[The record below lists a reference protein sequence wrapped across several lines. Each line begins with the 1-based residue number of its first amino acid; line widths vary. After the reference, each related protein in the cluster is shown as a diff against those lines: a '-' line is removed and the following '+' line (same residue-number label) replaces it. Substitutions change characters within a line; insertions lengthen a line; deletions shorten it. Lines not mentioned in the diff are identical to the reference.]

1 MRRISLYTLGCKL
14 NQAETSAIGEQFV
27 SAGFD
32 LVAFGAPS
40 DVVVI
45 NTCTVTDTADKEC
58 RQVIR
63 RALRHNPE
71 AFVLVTG
78 CYAQLHPEE
87 VASIDGVDL
96 VLGSRLK
103 TRALEMAGDC
113 TKRDTPRVEVT
124 DVTQEVRT
132 AGGNG
137 FGPAFSQGRA
147 GRVRAFLKV
156 QDGCD
161 YSCSFC
167 TIPMARGPSRS
178 QSIAA
183 TVEQAEA
190 LVARGFKEVVL
201 TGVNV
206 GDYGRSRGR
215 TLFDLLVALHRV
227 RGLGRLKIS
236 SIEPNLLTD
245 DIVDLMAESDRLM
258 PHVHLPLQSGS
269 DRILAKMR
277 RRYRVSDYGRR
288 LRHLLDRLPHCA
300 VGADVIVG
308 FPGERQAD
316 FAETAQLLE
325 KLPVTYLH
333 VFTYSERADTPAARM
348 AGHLPRA
355 ERRRRTRLLR
365 ELSDRKRAHFAQAQ
379 RGRRRPVLFERVT
392 AKGDL
397 TGLTDH
403 YLRVEVPP
411 LPGTRAE
418 AWLNRVAPVEVGA
431 WQDRG
436 VALGR
441 LVDGASPD
449 RGAER
454 PCVGDDD
461 SWKAGDGASLPV

>member
-1 MRRISLYTLGCKL
+1 
-14 NQAETSAIGEQFV
+14 
-27 SAGFD
+27 
-32 LVAFGAPS
+32 
-40 DVVVI
+40 
-45 NTCTVTDTADKEC
+45 
-58 RQVIR
+58 
-63 RALRHNPE
+63 
-71 AFVLVTG
+71 
-78 CYAQLHPEE
+78 
-87 VASIDGVDL
+87 
-96 VLGSRLK
+96 
-103 TRALEMAGDC
+103 
-113 TKRDTPRVEVT
+113 
-124 DVTQEVRT
+124 
-132 AGGNG
+132 
-137 FGPAFSQGRA
+137 
-147 GRVRAFLKV
+147 
-156 QDGCD
+156 
-161 YSCSFC
+161 
-167 TIPMARGPSRS
+167 MARGPSRS

-190 LVARGFKEVVL
+190 LVARGFQEVVL

-206 GDYGRSRGR
+206 GDYGRQEGR
-215 TLFDLLVALHRV
+215 TLLDLLVALHGV

-277 RRYRVSDYGRR
+277 RRYRVSDYAQR
-288 LRHLLDRLPHCA
+288 LQHLLDNVPHCA

-308 FPGERQAD
+308 FPGERRAD
-316 FAETAQLLE
+316 FAETVHFLE

-348 AGHLPRA
+348 ADHLPRA

-365 ELSDRKRAHFAQAQ
+365 RLSDRKRAHFAQAQ

-392 AKGDL
+392 ARGDL

-431 WQDRG
+431 WQGRG

-441 LVDGASPD
+441 LVDRAS
-449 RGAER
+449 R
-454 PCVGDDD
+454 DD
-461 SWKAGDGASLPV
+461 S